1 MKKFLLA
8 VFVIIVT
15 LVGGVTYFFV
25 SSLNSESYKKQ
36 IIDSV
41 AHLTGRTL
49 EIRGETSI
57 KWRPMPSIEMT
68 QVVFTNQKNS
78 IEPIMAMAQ
87 SVLIEIEWASLFKSP
102 LVVKN
107 VEIVRPNILLER
119 LDTEKNEAN
128 WHFDFTAPD
137 MNLEHSALMDQNSA
151 LNTKIEQVRIVE
163 GNLSYINRKTGTFLR
178 LVSIDGDLSID
189 SLTGPFKFN
198 GKGMFNKIPLN
209 IALNVDSF
217 KINAPTR
224 FSIQT
229 QEPKSLFDLTFNG
242 LIYPDNQA
250 SLMVGDAS
258 FSIQKPN
265 VFFENFG
272 AGKNDESI
280 FKKPTVGNFS
290 IDTTQTQNVLKNLT
304 IRFGESEKDVA
315 LTGSL
320 TQTFTPNEPMD
331 IKGTFALNKMNF
343 QDWKPYLAQPQLWS
357 FIDPNLVG
365 TSRVSL
371 IADIPDLIL
380 HDGNIGNV
388 HLDLAYADGVMTIN
402 NSTFTLPGGANMN
415 IVGVAE
421 AQNGIPKFQIQLTGQ
436 TNDAAAILNW
446 LKIMPKGAL
455 PDLYKTASIDTRLI
469 ITATEFGGAIQ
480 SLKIDSSEVS
490 GIFAKSF
497 TDDVQSAFVL
507 MLKNVNLD
515 AYLGL
520 EKPQPTKLSQ
530 FPKELEKS
538 LANLTFL
545 KDAVSRFDL
554 NFKDLTFKNMPI
566 LSGRIM
572 GATADGTVKI
582 DSMALKDMATAN
594 FTLTGKISGLGK
606 EGSISLENIN
616 FDLNAKQLSLL
627 LERAQIQSDMPLF
640 SQASNARI
648 RGSLS
653 GKTGLW
659 TLNATANLS
668 DTHAKF
674 QGILQEKENKII
686 YQNMNFD
693 IAHPNFPAFV
703 KLLNLKS
710 TSIPNLDG
718 NLKVK
723 GVLNG
728 SPNNFTIQ
736 DGLASVGLQ
745 KMTGILSLSTSP
757 VKTLTADLQAT
768 SLDLER
774 FIPKKKNIQTND
786 PFHITPFNDWS
797 ISVKLDANQITYK
810 GLSLYKTAFDAELK
824 NKLITLH
831 NFSGESRG
839 NTNAPFKI
847 NGIFDWN
854 NIPTLKTSVSLTQ
867 VPLRADFMLIN
878 KLAFGQGTATLNI
891 TLNGRGETPD
901 TLLTSLNGE
910 GRLELLQN
918 QLIGIDLSQVSQVI
932 ENAFENKITKS
943 VLTRQIER
951 ALTSGKTTVSQASG
965 DITVSDGVVRMM
977 DMSIKTPNAIAET
990 AQLVWNIPLETAELS
1005 MPFKLTSY
1013 PEMAA
1018 LILNLSGD
1026 ISKLNYT
1033 RNITDLIDMVSGEIT
1048 RDVTAAAER
1057 EQQALQE
1064 RQKQAQE
1071 ERRER
1076 IRQTIDNANESY
1088 RKAQT
1093 NVINFPSEQTKF
1105 LLQSAEDALSV
1116 VNQLSIKENLNE
1128 TQYTQLMEQAR
1139 LIDVRAK
1146 EIQNEL
1152 EKDVFFDKRRTILE
1166 YISQAEFNIL
1176 KMKDLHLKMPHIEII
1191 PQLIDQAEQ
1200 NLAILKKT
1208 NPLLSPN
1215 LSSEQAASVLNAA
1228 AIAYERIKEVYNR
1241 AIQFDTPTEIEKEE
1255 NTDDASVKGIIRR

>member
-8 VFVIIVT
+8 VLVIIVALT
-15 LVGGVTYFFV
+15 GGVTYFLV

-36 IIDSV
+36 IIDTV
-41 AHLTGRTL
+41 ARLTGRTL

-68 QVVFTNQKNS
+68 QVVLTNQKNS
-78 IEPIMAMAQ
+78 IEPVMAMAQ

-107 VEIVRPNILLER
+107 VEIIRPNILLER
-119 LDTEKNEAN
+119 LDTDKNEAN
-128 WHFDFTAPD
+128 WHFDFTTPD
-137 MNLEHSALMDQNSA
+137 INLEQSALTAQNSA

-163 GNLSYINRKTGTFLR
+163 GNLSYINRRTGTFLR
-178 LVSIDGDLSID
+178 LVNIDGDLAID
-189 SLTGPFKFN
+189 SLTGPFKFD
-198 GKGMFNKIPLN
+198 GKGVFNKVPLT
-209 IALNVDSF
+209 IALNVDPF
-217 KINAPTR
+217 KVNTPTR

-229 QEPKSLFDLTFNG
+229 KEPKSLFDMTLNG
-242 LIYPDNQA
+242 TIYPDGQA
-250 SLMVGDAS
+250 SLMTGDAS
-258 FSIQKPN
+258 FSVQKPN
-265 VFFENFG
+265 VFFESFG
-272 AGKNDESI
+272 AGKNDENA
-280 FKKPTVGNFS
+280 FTKPTVGNFS

-304 IRFGESEKDVA
+304 IRFGESENDIA

-320 TQTFTPNEPMD
+320 TQTFNPKEPMD

-343 QDWKPYLAQPQLWS
+343 KDWKPYLAQPQLWS
-357 FIDPNLVG
+357 FINPNLVG
-365 TSRVSL
+365 TSRISL
-371 IADIPDLIL
+371 IADIPSLIL
-380 HDGNIGNV
+380 YDGNIENV

-402 NSTFTLPGGANMN
+402 DSTFTLPGGANMN
-415 IVGVAE
+415 VVGVAE

-436 TNDAAAILNW
+436 TNDATAILNW
-446 LKIMPKGAL
+446 LKIMPKNAL
-455 PDLYKTASIDTRLI
+455 PDLYQKASIDTRLI

-480 SLKIDSSEVS
+480 SLKVDSSEIS

-497 TDDVQSAFVL
+497 TDNVQSAFVL

-520 EKPQPTKLSQ
+520 EKPQPTKLTQ

-545 KDAVSRFDL
+545 KNAVSRFDL

-572 GATADGTVKI
+572 GAIADGTVKI

-594 FTLTGKISGLGK
+594 FTLTGKMSGLGK
-606 EGSISLENIN
+606 GGDISLENVN

-627 LERAQIQSDMPLF
+627 LERAQIQSDIPLF

-648 RGSLS
+648 RGNIS

-659 TLNATANLS
+659 TVNTTANLS

-674 QGILQEKENKII
+674 QGIIQTKEDKVV

-703 KLLNLKS
+703 KLLNLNS

-718 NLKVK
+718 NLKTK
-723 GVLNG
+723 GIMNG
-728 SPNNFTIQ
+728 TIDNFTIQ
-736 DGLASVGLQ
+736 DGLISVGLQ
-745 KMTGILSLSTSP
+745 KATGMLSLSTAP

-768 SLDLER
+768 TVDLER
-774 FIPKKKNIQTND
+774 FIPKKKSTQKDD
-786 PFHITPFNDWS
+786 PFHVTPFNDWT
-797 ISVKLDANQITYK
+797 INLKLNANQLTYK
-810 GLSLYKTAFDAELK
+810 GLSLYKTVFDADLK
-824 NKLITLH
+824 NKLLNIH

-839 NTNAPFKI
+839 NTNAPFKVA
-847 NGIFDWN
+847 GTFDWSN
-854 NIPTLKTSVSLTQ
+854 TPTLNTTISLTQ

-878 KLAFGQGTATLNI
+878 KLAFGQGTATLDI

-901 TLLTSLNGE
+901 VLLASLNGQ

-932 ENAFENKITKS
+932 ENALENKITKS
-943 VLTRQIER
+943 VLTRQVER
-951 ALTSGKTTVSQASG
+951 ALTSGKTTITQASG
-965 DITVSDGVVRMM
+965 DITVSDGVVRIM
-977 DMSIKTPNAIAET
+977 DMSIKTPNAVAKT
-990 AQLVWNIPLETAELS
+990 AQLIWNTPLRTAELS
-1005 MPFKLTSY
+1005 MPFKLTAY

-1033 RNITDLIDMVSGEIT
+1033 RNTTDLIDMVSGEIT

-1076 IRQTIDNANESY
+1076 IRQTIDKANESY
-1088 RKAQT
+1088 RKAQI
-1093 NVINFPSEQTKF
+1093 NVINFPSEQAKL

-1166 YISQAEFNIL
+1166 YISQAEIDIL
-1176 KMKDLHLKMPHIEII
+1176 KMKDLQFKMPYVEVI
-1191 PQLIDQAEQ
+1191 PQLIDQAER

-1208 NPLLSPN
+1208 NPLLSPT
-1215 LSSEQAASVLNAA
+1215 LSSEQANSVLQAA
-1228 AIAYERIKEVYNR
+1228 AIAYERIKESYDR
-1241 AIQFDTPTEIEKEE
+1241 AIQFDTLVEATTKEV
-1255 NTDDASVKGIIRR
+1255 TDDSVKGNIDR